1 MPAKKTILVADDEPA
16 VRLLISETLEGAD
29 FHVLEAGDGHEIM
42 ALLNCMCP
50 DLIVLDVIMPGPNG
64 YDICRYI
71 RSDPKFQRLPVI
83 FLTARTEAY
92 GRTTGMAVGGDAY
105 LTKPFRPSDLLK
117 VIDHL
122 LADNL

>member
-1 MPAKKTILVADDEPA
+1 MPVKKTILVADDEPA

-29 FHVLEAGDGHEIM
+29 FHVLEAGDGREIL
-42 ALLNCMCP
+42 ALLDHMCP
-50 DLIVLDVIMPGPNG
+50 DLIVLDVMMPGPNG

-71 RSDPKFQRLPVI
+71 RSSPQLRGLPVV

-92 GRTTGMAVGGDAY
+92 SRTTGMAVGGDAY
-105 LTKPFRPSDLLK
+105 LTKPFKPSDLLK
-117 VIDHL
+117 VVGHL